1 LESSVDP
8 ILSLEDLGAQVR
20 AKRKQD
26 GLTQVEVAAF
36 SGVGTRFVS
45 ELERGKPTVR
55 MDRVLQVLNGL
66 GLELLVRN
74 RGE

>member
-1 LESSVDP
+1 MKTLFSVK
-8 ILSLEDLGAQVR
+8 DLGVMVR

-26 GLTQVEVAAF
+26 GLTQSDVAAF
-36 SGVGTRFVS
+36 SGVGIRFVS

-55 MDRVLQVLNGL
+55 MDRILEVLNGL
-66 GLELLVRN
+66 GLELVVKQ